1 MICASFGCKD
11 TCSGDSGGPMTY
23 FINGKP
29 TLVGVT
35 SWGSEQCGT
44 TGYPGV
50 YTEVAAYVN
59 WIETYV

>member
-1 MICASFGCKD
+1 
-11 TCSGDSGGPMTY
+11 MTY